1 LGRREFIWL
10 LHEFQITM
18 RQFLIHR
25 QTGKFDFQTA
35 DLDGK
40 RGFLLEVDLSYSPE
54 LHEAHS
60 DLPLAPEHIQ

>member
-1 LGRREFIWL
+1 
-10 LHEFQITM
+10 M